1 MSELSNVQYFLVG
14 LIFIWTGFVRT
25 GLGFGGA
32 ALGLPLMLLVLPE
45 PLLFLPIIGTHLLFF
60 SSITVFNRLDNVD
73 WSYLWKALVI
83 MILPMIIGIL
93 GLLNLPGDLLSK
105 IVFIVTLFYGFTYIF
120 NYTINSKNKLVD
132 TLLLVF
138 GGYVS
143 GTSLIGAP
151 LIVAVFMQHVAQSRL
166 RDTLFVLWF
175 ILVCIKMSAF
185 ILADVDLQLRYAI
198 YLLPIAAIGHFI
210 GLYAHDM
217 MLKSGGVQFKRVIG
231 VAMVMVTLV
240 GFWQLS

>member
-210 GLYAHDM
+210 GLHAHDM

-240 GFWQLS
+240 GFWQLN

>member
-120 NYTINSKNKLVD
+120 NYTIKSKNKLVD

-185 ILADVDLQLRYAI
+185 ILADVDLQLGYAI

-240 GFWQLS
+240 GFWQLN

>member
-240 GFWQLS
+240 GFWQLN

>member
-1 MSELSNVQYFLVG
+1 MSDLSGVAYLLVG

-32 ALGLPLMLLVLPE
+32 ALGLPLMLLILPE
-45 PLLFLPIIGTHLLFF
+45 PLLFLPIIGMHLLFF

-73 WSYLWKALVI
+73 WNYLWKALVV
-83 MILPMIIGIL
+83 MILPMAIGIL
-93 GLLNLPGDLLSK
+93 GLLNLSGEILSK
-105 IVFIVTLFYGFTYIF
+105 IVFVITLFYGITYIF
-120 NYTINSKNKLVD
+120 DYKINSKNRWVD
-132 TLLLVF
+132 TFLLVL

-175 ILVCIKMSAF
+175 IIVCIKMSAF
-185 ILADVDLQLRYAI
+185 ILADVDLQLRYVI
-198 YLLPIAAIGHFI
+198 ILLPVAAIGHFI
-210 GLYAHDM
+210 GLHVHDM

-231 VAMVMVTLV
+231 VAMVMITMAGL
-240 GFWQLS
+240 WQLY

>member
-185 ILADVDLQLRYAI
+185 ILADVDLQLGYAI

-240 GFWQLS
+240 GFWQLN

>member
-1 MSELSNVQYFLVG
+1 MSDLSSIQYLLVG

-73 WSYLWKALVI
+73 WNYLWKALAI
-83 MILPMIIGIL
+83 MIIPMAAGIL
-93 GLLNLPGDLLSK
+93 GLLNLSGEILSK
-105 IVFIVTLFYGFTYIF
+105 IVFVVTLFYGLTYIF
-120 NYTINSKNKLVD
+120 DYKINSKNKWID
-132 TLLLVF
+132 ALLLVL

-151 LIVAVFMQHVAQSRL
+151 LIVAVFMQHVASTRL

-175 ILVCIKMSAF
+175 ILVCIKMTAF
-185 ILADVDLQLRYAI
+185 IFADVNLQLRYAI
-198 YLLPIAAIGHFI
+198 ILLPIAAIGHFI
-210 GLYAHDM
+210 GLHVHDM
-217 MLKSGGVQFKRVIG
+217 LLKSGGVQFKRVIG
-231 VAMVMVTLV
+231 IAMVMITSA
-240 GFWQLS
+240 GFWQLY